1 MRWKVVCERPLY
13 QDEWLDIRL
22 AGIELPD
29 GRRLA
34 HRCIRTPPGAGVAAV
49 DSAQR
54 VLLLWRHRF
63 ITDTWGWEIP
73 IGRIEDGEP
82 PAGAAAR
89 EFEEETGWRAGP
101 LRHLISVQPT
111 PGLSDSRHHIYRA
124 DGAVHVGDPADGFE
138 SERIEWVPL
147 AGIRTLITAG
157 HITSGTTVAA
167 LLYLI
172 SGT

>member
-1 MRWKVVCERPLY
+1 MRWKVVSERPLY
-13 QDEWLDIRL
+13 QDEWLDIRV
-22 AGIELPD
+22 AGIELPG
-29 GRRLA
+29 GRRLE

-49 DSAQR
+49 DGARR
-54 VLLLWRHRF
+54 VLLIWRHRF

-73 IGRIEDGEP
+73 IGRVEDGEA

-111 PGLSDSRHHIYRA
+111 PGISDSRHHIYRTDEA
-124 DGAVHVGDPADGFE
+124 AHVGDPADGFE

-147 AGIRTLITAG
+147 ADIRALIAGG

-167 LLYLI
+167 LLYLLT
-172 SGT
+172 G